1 MADQLITVTTDNA
14 ILGAV
19 VAKLREDRDPP
30 MRQQELADALGVSA
44 SAWSRVEKGDSELS
58 APQLWRLTYLLGVSA
73 DHVFELANHLKAELT
88 KRGIE
93 IKPQSVWREIGAT
106 KAAVSSSAS
115 IAGLAQHGL
124 IPLVGPALIGLASAL
139 WAVSRK
145 NKDER

>member
-1 MADQLITVTTDNA
+1 MADQLIAVTTDNA

-19 VAKLREDRDPP
+19 IAKLREDRDPP
-30 MRQQELADALGVSA
+30 MRQQDLADALGVSA

-58 APQLWRLTYLLGVSA
+58 APQLWRLTDLLGVSA
-73 DHVFELANHLKAELT
+73 NHVFELADQLKASLT

-115 IAGLAQHGL
+115 IAGLAQHGF
-124 IPLVGPALIGLASAL
+124 IPLVGPALIGLAASL
-139 WAVSRK
+139 WAISCEKKEKR
-145 NKDER
+145 